1 MANVS
6 EAAIPAIPSK
16 MKKQRLQNADI
27 FAMMTMAFFVITFV
41 LKALT
46 DGIFVTQGMK
56 GAITDSKYLTMGGT
70 IFFGLIYMVRHK
82 KNRVFWNEFRKLITV
97 ALVFLV
103 ATLALI
109 IYQNKYA
116 QWQIRDI
123 LNLITP
129 MIFAYVVLNVL
140 SFEQLFKGLKIA
152 LVISVIGY
160 IIQLMLRGVTFDDIF
175 QSSFSDSTSPFESN
189 DFSAIAI
196 MFCFFFCY
204 YRSSKWM
211 TALATVYAIATFKRM
226 AIIFAVIAFF
236 FPIMVDRDKKM
247 PKWTTPIVIGVFFGV
262 AMFYCYLML
271 PTSASLQG
279 SLHLNIGKMTMGRS
293 DFLAA
298 LLNRGFQSFGFGSV
312 EASLGHS
319 LEMAFVRMTFE
330 LSPIAVLLFIN
341 NYWNITGRNLYCSL
355 LMVFN
360 FLNLTTA
367 DSISAMFAWAVCY
380 ILIGMVV
387 YAHGPAVTAAKQS
400 RLFAKWQ
407 RG

>member
-1 MANVS
+1 MTLSTVDS
-6 EAAIPAIPSK
+6 MSIPSQHVK
-16 MKKQRLQNADI
+16 ARLQNAD
-27 FAMMTMAFFVITFV
+27 FFEKCTFAFFLITFV

-46 DGIFVTQGMK
+46 DGFFITQGVK
-56 GAITDSKYLTMGGT
+56 GAITDSKYLTMGAA
-70 IFFGLIYMVRHK
+70 IFFGIVYMVQRRR
-82 KNRVFWNEFRKLITV
+82 NRVFWNEFRQLITV
-97 ALVFLV
+97 ALCFVM
-103 ATLALI
+103 ATLVLVIA
-109 IYQNKYA
+109 QNHFV

-129 MIFAYVVLNVL
+129 MIFAYVMLNVL
-140 SFEQLFKGLKIA
+140 SFEQLFHGMKIA
-152 LVISVIGY
+152 LVFSIIGY
-160 IIQLMLRGVTFDDIF
+160 ITQLVLRGVTFGDIF
-175 QSSFSDSTSPFESN
+175 ASSFSDSTSPLESN

-204 YRSSKWM
+204 YRSSRW
-211 TALATVYAIATFKRM
+211 LTVLSTLYAIATFKRM

-236 FPIMVDRDKKM
+236 FPMLFNRDAEL
-247 PKWTTPIVIGVFFGV
+247 PKWFSAISKIVFFGI

-271 PTSASLQG
+271 PTSTALQ
-279 SLHLNIGKMTMGRS
+279 SALHLDIGEMTMGRS
-293 DFLAA
+293 DFLAS
-298 LLNRGFQSFGFGSV
+298 LINQGYQSFGFGSV
-312 EASLGHS
+312 EGTIGHS

-380 ILIGMVV
+380 ILIGVVV